1 MKSMKSNTQQLKIA
15 EKYLGNG
22 GARFRKYCGLGGSA
36 PWCNAFVSYIF
47 HEATNDALFCNG
59 AKETYCPH
67 SIKWCYDNLA
77 AIPIYL
83 ALPSDVIYFDWE
95 QNGTP
100 NHIGFVRARKSATE
114 IYTIEGNTDG
124 GKVAYKTRT
133 VKYVQAVFR
142 PHFKPTS
149 FSATKA
155 LEVDGKM
162 GYNTIAVMQRWLGV
176 YIDAILGQGTVK
188 ALQKKVGVST
198 DGLWGNATS
207 KALQKLIGATA
218 DGYFGVES
226 VKALQRYLN
235 KYFGAKATSADK
247 LTAKAK
253 EIAYATNT
261 SKADYP
267 KGSPKSQYKTALNK
281 VYPNRSGWS
290 KPARD
295 GASCDVCVGTICRAS
310 GVDPAFPRGRDEQ
323 NKHLKSSDKWYEV
336 KTAQSGDI
344 ITYVKNDGGGH
355 ICMCIGDKI
364 VEAAYDKYYPKTT
377 DRKSTVLN
385 TKGKKWVRIYR
396 AR

>member
-47 HEATNDALFCNG
+47 HEATNDTLFCNG

-162 GYNTIAVMQRWLGV
+162 GYNTIAVLQRWLGV
-176 YIDAILGQGTVK
+176 AVDAVLGKGTVK
-188 ALQKKVGVST
+188 ALQKKLGVT
-198 DGLWGNATS
+198 ADGIWGTGTS
-207 KALQKLIGATA
+207 KALQRLIGAAA
-218 DGYFGVES
+218 DGYFGPDS

-235 KYFGAKATSADK
+235 KVMRSNPQKLADK
-247 LTAKAK
+247 AR

-261 SKADYP
+261 PKANYP
-267 KGSPKSQYKTALNK
+267 EGAPKAAYRAALNTA
-281 VYPNRSGWS
+281 YPNRSGWS
-290 KPARD
+290 KAARD
-295 GASCDVCVGTICRAS
+295 GASCDVCVGTAARTS
-310 GVDPAFPRGRDEQ
+310 GVDKDFPRGRDEQ
-323 NKHLKSSDKWYEV
+323 VRHLKNSNKWQLVDK
-336 KTAQSGDI
+336 AQEGDI
-344 ITYVKNDGGGH
+344 IVYERDDGGGH
-355 ICMCIGDKI
+355 ICICIGSKI
-364 VEAAYDKYYPKTT
+364 VEAANGKYYPKTT